1 MNENYCS
8 SLFDNYEP
16 LKCKECGKDLL
27 EEGQGIVRLV
37 EPLSS
42 SGSERRIAAVYAA
55 CTGICDQVVRSVYRD
70 MGYGTTHEDLEDLIH
85 PHGFLRWD
93 MALMNQ
99 LYTKR
104 EDYSPEAFETLKEI
118 TLKISQKVFRQPTT
132 EERDKYLED
141 QRWRDLGL

>member
-1 MNENYCS
+1 
-8 SLFDNYEP
+8 
-16 LKCKECGKDLL
+16 
-27 EEGQGIVRLV
+27 
-37 EPLSS
+37 
-42 SGSERRIAAVYAA
+42 
-55 CTGICDQVVRSVYRD
+55 
-70 MGYGTTHEDLEDLIH
+70 
-85 PHGFLRWD
+85 
-93 MALMNQ
+93 MNQ